1 MTTALGMT
9 PWLGMTTALGI
20 ATVPIPTMTWLDH
33 FGRDA
38 RQAARAI
45 VRMPVLATVVVVS
58 LAIGIGVNAAIFS
71 WIQGLVFKPLPGVR
85 DAASFLLIE
94 PRSDIGSSVGTSW
107 LEYRDL
113 RERLTSFR
121 EILLFKMVPLT
132 IGAPPNTVR
141 AYGQLVSGNYFSALG
156 LEPSLGRFPTPDE
169 VSTPGGQPVVVVS
182 DGFWKTRLGGGPD
195 VVGRRIVINGQ
206 ELTVIGVAPPKFQGT
221 VTMLD
226 FDLWIP
232 ATMAPVLFT
241 GSRELEDRA
250 SRGYDM
256 MARLRPNATPEQ
268 AQREAVSA
276 MAALGRLYP
285 ETNAATSIDL
295 FPFWKTPRGPQQ
307 MLVGAL
313 AILQGIMLV
322 LLLAVC
328 ANTANLILAR
338 ATARRREVGIRQA
351 LGATRWR
358 VVSLLMME
366 SLLLALLGAGLGTFV
381 AAWGTNALRAV
392 PMIGAFP
399 IRFQTSLDGTGL
411 AFAIGLGLL
420 CGLIFGAAPAIQLS
434 RVNAHSEL
442 RSGPRMAPKGR
453 LRNTLMGAQVALAV
467 VVLVAA
473 ALFYRSFSETRGMD
487 PGFRREG
494 VLLAAYDLTGRNAD
508 STTARLF
515 AARLLD
521 KVRALPSVDAAAIAS
536 SVPLDIHGLPVRA
549 FELEGRVRSDAGRDL
564 ALSNTVTPD
573 YFRTMGIPLRA
584 GRTFVELTDADAP
597 PQAVVNDEFVRQYVG
612 GGEPLGRRLTTRG
625 GTYTIVGV
633 VKTSTY
639 DSFGETPKPIIYL
652 SYRDRPFGTG
662 EIHLRTRVGLETLL
676 APQLQRIVREL
687 DPTLPVYD
695 VRTLVEHVDKNLF
708 LRKIPAR
715 MFVVLGPLLLVLAA
729 IGIYAV
735 VAYTV
740 SHRTAEIGVRIAL
753 GATAA
758 RVVRQIVRETLRVV
772 GIGATVGW
780 ALAFLVAIHVMRG
793 APINLVIF
801 LGVPALLMLVAAGA
815 SWLPARRASRVDPVV
830 ALRTEN

>member
-358 VVSLLMME
+358 VVSLLMTE

-676 APQLQRIVREL
+676 APQLQGIVREL

>member
-1 MTTALGMT
+1 MTSLEH
-9 PWLGMTTALGI
+9 L
-20 ATVPIPTMTWLDH
+20 V
-33 FGRDA
+33 RDI
-38 RQAARAI
+38 RHAARSI

-85 DAASFLLIE
+85 EAASFQLIE
-94 PRSDIGSSVGTSW
+94 PRSDIGSHVGTSW
-107 LEYRDL
+107 PEYRDL

-121 EILLFKMVPLT
+121 EILAYKMVPLT
-132 IGAPPNTVR
+132 IGASPNTFR

-156 LEPSLGRFPTPDE
+156 LEPSFGRFPTPDE
-169 VSTPGGQPVVVVS
+169 VSRPGSEPVVVIS
-182 DGFWKTRLGGGPD
+182 NGFWKTRLGGAPD
-195 VVGRRIVINGQ
+195 AVGRRIRVNEQ
-206 ELTVIGVAPPKFQGT
+206 DLTVIGVAPPKFQGT
-221 VTMLD
+221 VTMID

-232 ATMAPVLFT
+232 ATMAPVLFV
-241 GSRELEDRA
+241 GSRELDDRA
-250 SRGYDM
+250 SRGYSM
-256 MARLRPNATPEQ
+256 MARLRPNVTSAQ
-268 AQREAVSA
+268 AQREANGA
-276 MAALGRLYP
+276 MASLGRLYP
-285 ETNAATSIDL
+285 ETNASMSIEL

-351 LGATRWR
+351 LGASRWR
-358 VVSLLMME
+358 VASLLMNE
-366 SLLLALLGAGLGTFV
+366 SLLLALFGAVFGTFI

-420 CGLIFGAAPAIQLS
+420 CGLIFGAAPALQLS
-434 RVNAHSEL
+434 RINASSEL
-442 RSGPRMAPKGR
+442 RSGPRAAPRGK

-467 VVLVAA
+467 IVLVAA
-473 ALFYRSFSETRGMD
+473 ALFYRSFRETREMD

-494 VLLAAYDLTGRNAD
+494 VLLAAYDLSGRNAD
-508 STTARLF
+508 STAARLF
-515 AARLLD
+515 AARLLE
-521 KVRALPSVDAAAIAS
+521 KARTLPSVEAAAIAT
-536 SVPLDIHGLPVRA
+536 SVPLDIHGLPVRG
-549 FELEGRVRSDAGRDL
+549 FELEGRARSDAGQDL

-573 YFRTMGIPLRA
+573 YFRAMGIPLRA
-584 GRTFVELTDADAP
+584 GRKFADLTDADAP
-597 PQAVVNDEFVRQYVG
+597 PQAIVNEEFVRKYLSG
-612 GGEPLGRRLTTRG
+612 AEALGRRLTTRG
-625 GTYTIVGV
+625 RAYTIVGV

-639 DSFGETPKPIIYL
+639 DSFGEKPKPIIYL
-652 SYRDRPFGTG
+652 SYRDRPAGGG
-662 EIHLRTRVGLETLL
+662 EIHLRTRVGSETLL
-676 APQLQRIVREL
+676 APDVQRVVREL

-715 MFVVLGPLLLVLAA
+715 MFAVLGPLLLVLAA

-753 GATAA
+753 GATGA
-758 RVVRQIVRETLRVV
+758 RVVRQIVRETLEVV
-772 GIGATVGW
+772 GIGATIGW
-780 ALAFLVAIHVMRG
+780 ALAFIVAIHIMRG
-793 APINLVIF
+793 APINLTILV
-801 LGVPALLMLVAAGA
+801 GVPAVLMLVATGA
-815 SWLPARRASRVDPVV
+815 SWLPARRAARVDPVV
-830 ALRTEN
+830 ALRAEN

>member
-1 MTTALGMT
+1 
-9 PWLGMTTALGI
+9 
-20 ATVPIPTMTWLDH
+20 MTWFDH
-33 FGRDA
+33 FRRDA

-182 DGFWKTRLGGGPD
+182 DGFWKTRLGGGSD
-195 VVGRRIVINGQ
+195 VVGRRILVNGQ
-206 ELTVIGVAPPKFQGT
+206 DLTVIGVAPPKFQGT

-268 AQREAVSA
+268 AQREAAAA

-285 ETNAATSIDL
+285 ETNTATSIDL

-358 VVSLLMME
+358 VVSLLMTE
-366 SLLLALLGAGLGTFV
+366 SLLLALLGAGLGTFI

-399 IRFQTSLDGTGL
+399 IRFQSSLDGTGL

-434 RVNAHSEL
+434 RVNAYSEL

-508 STTARLF
+508 STAARLF

-521 KVRALPSVDAAAIAS
+521 KARALPSVEAAAIAS
-536 SVPLDIHGLPVRA
+536 SVPLDIHGHPVRA
-549 FELEGRVRSDAGRDL
+549 FELEGRARSDAGRDL

-612 GGEPLGRRLTTRG
+612 SGEPLGRRLTTRG

-662 EIHLRTRVGLETLL
+662 EIHLRTRVGSETLL
-676 APQLQRIVREL
+676 APQLQRVVREL

-708 LRKIPAR
+708 LRRIPAR

-801 LGVPALLMLVAAGA
+801 LGVPVLLMLVAAGA

-830 ALRTEN
+830 ALRAEN

>member
-1 MTTALGMT
+1 
-9 PWLGMTTALGI
+9 MTTALGI

-358 VVSLLMME
+358 VVSLLMTE

>member
-358 VVSLLMME
+358 VVSLLMTE

-772 GIGATVGW
+772 GIGATVGF

-801 LGVPALLMLVAAGA
+801 LGVPVLLMFVAAGA
-815 SWLPARRASRVDPVV
+815 SWVPARRASRVDPVV
-830 ALRTEN
+830 ALRAEN

>member
-1 MTTALGMT
+1 
-9 PWLGMTTALGI
+9 
-20 ATVPIPTMTWLDH
+20 
-33 FGRDA
+33 
-38 RQAARAI
+38 
-45 VRMPVLATVVVVS
+45 
-58 LAIGIGVNAAIFS
+58 
-71 WIQGLVFKPLPGVR
+71 
-85 DAASFLLIE
+85 
-94 PRSDIGSSVGTSW
+94 
-107 LEYRDL
+107 
-113 RERLTSFR
+113 
-121 EILLFKMVPLT
+121 
-132 IGAPPNTVR
+132 
-141 AYGQLVSGNYFSALG
+141 
-156 LEPSLGRFPTPDE
+156 
-169 VSTPGGQPVVVVS
+169 
-182 DGFWKTRLGGGPD
+182 
-195 VVGRRIVINGQ
+195 
-206 ELTVIGVAPPKFQGT
+206 
-221 VTMLD
+221 
-226 FDLWIP
+226 
-232 ATMAPVLFT
+232 
-241 GSRELEDRA
+241 
-250 SRGYDM
+250 
-256 MARLRPNATPEQ
+256 
-268 AQREAVSA
+268 
-276 MAALGRLYP
+276 
-285 ETNAATSIDL
+285 
-295 FPFWKTPRGPQQ
+295 
-307 MLVGAL
+307 
-313 AILQGIMLV
+313 MLV

-351 LGATRWR
+351 LGASRWR

-366 SLLLALLGAGLGTFV
+366 SLLLALLGAGLGTFI

-508 STTARLF
+508 STAARLF

-521 KVRALPSVDAAAIAS
+521 KARALPSVEAAAIAS
-536 SVPLDIHGLPVRA
+536 SVPLDIHGLPVRP
-549 FELEGRVRSDAGRDL
+549 FELEGRARSDAGRDL

-612 GGEPLGRRLTTRG
+612 SGEPLGRRLTTRG

-652 SYRDRPFGTG
+652 SYRDRPMGGG
-662 EIHLRTRVGLETLL
+662 EIHLRTRVGTETLL
-676 APQLQRIVREL
+676 APQLQRVVREL

-695 VRTLVEHVDKNLF
+695 VRTLMEHVDKNLF

-780 ALAFLVAIHVMRG
+780 AVAFLVAIHVMRG

-830 ALRTEN
+830 ALRAEN

>member
-1 MTTALGMT
+1 MTS
-9 PWLGMTTALGI
+9 
-20 ATVPIPTMTWLDH
+20 LDH
-33 FGRDA
+33 LVRDI
-38 RQAARAI
+38 RHAARSI
-45 VRMPVLATVVVVS
+45 VRMPVVATVVVVS

-85 DAASFLLIE
+85 DAASFQLIE
-94 PRSDIGSSVGTSW
+94 PRSDIGSHVGTSW
-107 LEYRDL
+107 PEYRDL

-121 EILLFKMVPLT
+121 EILAYKMVPLT
-132 IGAPPNTVR
+132 IGASPNTFR

-169 VSTPGGQPVVVVS
+169 VTRPGSEPVVVVS
-182 DGFWKTRLGGGPD
+182 NGFWKTRLGGAPD
-195 VVGRRIVINGQ
+195 VVGQRIRVNEQ
-206 ELTVIGVAPPKFQGT
+206 DLTVIGVAPPKFQGT
-221 VTMLD
+221 VTMID

-232 ATMAPVLFT
+232 ATMAPVLFV
-241 GSRELEDRA
+241 GSKELDDRA
-250 SRGYDM
+250 SRGYSM
-256 MARLRPNATPEQ
+256 MARLEPNATSAQ
-268 AQREAVSA
+268 AQREANDA

-285 ETNAATSIDL
+285 QTNASMSVDL

-351 LGATRWR
+351 LGASRWR
-358 VVSLLMME
+358 VASLIMSE
-366 SLLLALLGAGLGTFV
+366 SLLLALLSAAFGTLI

-411 AFAIGLGLL
+411 AVAVGLGLF
-420 CGLIFGAAPAIQLS
+420 CGLIFGAAPALQLS
-434 RVNAHSEL
+434 RVNAFSEL
-442 RSGPRMAPKGR
+442 RSGPRAAPRGK
-453 LRNTLMGAQVALAV
+453 LRNALMGAQVAMAV
-467 VVLVAA
+467 IVLVAA
-473 ALFYRSFSETRGMD
+473 ALFYRSFRETREMD

-494 VLLAAYDLTGRNAD
+494 VLLAAYDLSGRNAD
-508 STTARLF
+508 STAARLF
-515 AARLLD
+515 AARLLE
-521 KVRALPSVDAAAIAS
+521 KARTLPSVESAAIAT
-536 SVPLDIHGLPVRA
+536 SVPLDIHGLPVRG
-549 FELEGRVRSDAGRDL
+549 FELEGRARSDAAQNL

-584 GRTFVELTDADAP
+584 GGTFAELTDADAP
-597 PQAVVNDEFVRQYVG
+597 PQAIVNEEFVREYLSG
-612 GGEPLGRRLTTRG
+612 AEPLGRRLTTRG
-625 GTYTIVGV
+625 RTYTIVGV

-639 DSFGETPKPIIYL
+639 DSFGEKPKPIIYL
-652 SYRDRPFGTG
+652 SYRDRPAGGG
-662 EIHLRTRVGLETLL
+662 EIHLRTRVGSEAQL
-676 APQLQRIVREL
+676 APEVQRIVRDL

-753 GATAA
+753 GATGA
-758 RVVRQIVRETLRVV
+758 RVVRQIVRETLEVV
-772 GIGATVGW
+772 GIGATIGW
-780 ALAFLVAIHVMRG
+780 ALAVLVAIHVMRG

-801 LGVPALLMLVAAGA
+801 LGVPAVLMLVATGA
-815 SWLPARRASRVDPVV
+815 SWLPARRAARVDPVV
-830 ALRTEN
+830 ALRAEN

>member
-1 MTTALGMT
+1 MTS
-9 PWLGMTTALGI
+9 
-20 ATVPIPTMTWLDH
+20 LDH
-33 FGRDA
+33 FVRDI
-38 RQAARAI
+38 RHAARSI
-45 VRMPVLATVVVVS
+45 IRMPVLATVVVVS

-121 EILLFKMVPLT
+121 EILAYKMVPLT
-132 IGAPPNTVR
+132 IGASPNTFR
-141 AYGQLVSGNYFSALG
+141 AYGQLVSGNYFTALG
-156 LEPSLGRFPTPDE
+156 LDASLGRFLAADE
-169 VSTPGGQPVVVVS
+169 VSRPGSEPVVVIS
-182 DGFWKTRLGGGPD
+182 QGFWKTRVGGAPD
-195 VVGRRIVINGQ
+195 VVGRRIRVNGQ
-206 ELTVIGVAPPKFQGT
+206 DLTVIGVAPPRFQGT
-221 VTMLD
+221 VTMID

-250 SRGYDM
+250 SRGYSM
-256 MARLRPNATPEQ
+256 MARLRPNATREQ
-268 AQREAVSA
+268 AQRDAATA
-276 MAALGRLYP
+276 MASLGRLYP
-285 ETNAATSIDL
+285 ETNGSMSIDL

-351 LGATRWR
+351 LGASRWR
-358 VVSLLMME
+358 VVSLLMTE
-366 SLLLALLGAGLGTFV
+366 SMLLALLGAGLGTFI

-420 CGLIFGAAPAIQLS
+420 CGLIFGAAPALQLS
-434 RVNAHSEL
+434 RVNAYSEL
-442 RSGPRMAPKGR
+442 RSGPRAAPKGR
-453 LRNTLMGAQVALAV
+453 LRNALMGAQVALAV
-467 VVLVAA
+467 MVLVAA
-473 ALFYRSFSETRGMD
+473 ALFYRSFSETRDMD

-494 VLLAAYDLTGRNAD
+494 VLLAAYDLSGRNAD
-508 STTARLF
+508 STAARLF
-515 AARLLD
+515 AARLLE
-521 KVRALPSVDAAAIAS
+521 KARALPSVEAAAIAT
-536 SVPLDIHGLPVRA
+536 SVPLDIHGLPVRG
-549 FELEGRVRSDAGRDL
+549 FELEGRARSDAGQDL

-573 YFRTMGIPLRA
+573 YFRMMGIPLRT
-584 GRTFVELTDADAP
+584 GRTFAELTDADAP
-597 PQAVVNDEFVRQYVG
+597 PQSVVNDEFVREYLAG
-612 GGEPLGRRLTTRG
+612 AEPLGRRLTTRG
-625 GTYTIVGV
+625 RTYTIVGV

-639 DSFGETPKPIIYL
+639 DAFGEKPKPIIYL
-652 SYRDRPFGTG
+652 SYRDRPSGGG
-662 EIHLRTRVGLETLL
+662 EIHVRTRVGAETLL
-676 APQLQRIVREL
+676 APEIQRIVREL

-740 SHRTAEIGVRIAL
+740 SHRTSEIGIRIAL

-758 RVVRQIVRETLRVV
+758 KVVRQIVRETLNIV
-772 GIGATVGW
+772 GVGATVGW

-793 APINLVIF
+793 APINLAIF
-801 LGVPALLMLVAAGA
+801 LGVPAVLMLVAAGA
-815 SWLPARRASRVDPVV
+815 SWLPARRAARVDPVV
-830 ALRTEN
+830 ALRAEN

>member
-1 MTTALGMT
+1 MTNRTL
-9 PWLGMTTALGI
+9 
-20 ATVPIPTMTWLDH
+20 TMTWLDH

-156 LEPSLGRFPTPDE
+156 LEPSLGRFQTPDE

-268 AQREAVSA
+268 AQREASSA

-358 VVSLLMME
+358 VVSLLMTE
-366 SLLLALLGAGLGTFV
+366 SLLLALLGAGLGTFI

-508 STTARLF
+508 STAARLF

-521 KVRALPSVDAAAIAS
+521 KARALPSVEAAAIAS

-549 FELEGRVRSDAGRDL
+549 FELEGRARSDAGRDL

-584 GRTFVELTDADAP
+584 GRMFVELTDADAP

-662 EIHLRTRVGLETLL
+662 EIHLRTRVGSETLL
-676 APQLQRIVREL
+676 APQLQRVVREL
-687 DPTLPVYD
+687 DPTLPLYD

-780 ALAFLVAIHVMRG
+780 AVAFLVAIHVMRG

-815 SWLPARRASRVDPVV
+815 SWIPARRASRVDPVV
-830 ALRTEN
+830 ALRGEN

>member
-107 LEYRDL
+107 PEYRDL

-366 SLLLALLGAGLGTFV
+366 SLLLALLGAGLGTFI

-442 RSGPRMAPKGR
+442 RSGPRMTPKGR

-508 STTARLF
+508 STAARLF

-521 KVRALPSVDAAAIAS
+521 KARALPSVEAAAIAS

-549 FELEGRVRSDAGRDL
+549 FELEGRARSDAGRDL

-612 GGEPLGRRLTTRG
+612 SGEPLGRRLTTRG

-652 SYRDRPFGTG
+652 SYRDRPFGSG
-662 EIHLRTRVGLETLL
+662 EIHLRTRVGSETLL
-676 APQLQRIVREL
+676 VPQLQRVVREL

-695 VRTLVEHVDKNLF
+695 VRTLMEHVDKNLF

-780 ALAFLVAIHVMRG
+780 AVAFLVAIHVMRG

-830 ALRTEN
+830 ALRAEN

>member
-268 AQREAVSA
+268 AQREAASA

-358 VVSLLMME
+358 VVSLLMTE

>member
-358 VVSLLMME
+358 VVSLLMTE

-442 RSGPRMAPKGR
+442 RSGPRMTPKGR

-508 STTARLF
+508 STAARLF

-521 KVRALPSVDAAAIAS
+521 KARALPSVEAAAIAS

-549 FELEGRVRSDAGRDL
+549 FELEGRARSDAGRDL

-612 GGEPLGRRLTTRG
+612 SGEPLGRRLTTRG

-652 SYRDRPFGTG
+652 SYRDRPFGSG
-662 EIHLRTRVGLETLL
+662 EIHLRTRVGSETLL
-676 APQLQRIVREL
+676 VPQLQRVVREL
-687 DPTLPVYD
+687 DPMLPVYD
-695 VRTLVEHVDKNLF
+695 VRTLMEHVDKNLF

-780 ALAFLVAIHVMRG
+780 AVAFLVAIHVMRG

-830 ALRTEN
+830 ALRAEN

>member
-1 MTTALGMT
+1 MTAL
-9 PWLGMTTALGI
+9 
-20 ATVPIPTMTWLDH
+20 DH
-33 FGRDA
+33 LIRDI
-38 RQAARAI
+38 RHAARSIA
-45 VRMPVLATVVVVS
+45 RMPVLTIVVVVS

-71 WIQGLVFKPLPGVR
+71 WIQGLVFKPIPGVR
-85 DAASFLLIE
+85 DAASFQLIE
-94 PRSDIGSSVGTSW
+94 PRSDIGSHVGTSW
-107 LEYRDL
+107 PEYRDL
-113 RERLTSFR
+113 RERLTAFR
-121 EILLFKMVPLT
+121 EILAYKLVPLT
-132 IGAPPNTVR
+132 IGAAPNTMR

-156 LEPSLGRFPTPDE
+156 LEPSLGRFPRPDE
-169 VSTPGGQPVVVVS
+169 VTMPGSEPVVVVS
-182 DGFWKTRLGGGPD
+182 NGFWKTRLGGAAD
-195 VVGRRIVINGQ
+195 VLGRRILVNGQ
-206 ELTVIGVAPPKFQGT
+206 DLTVIGVAPPRFQGT

-232 ATMAPVLFT
+232 ATMAPVLFP

-250 SRGYDM
+250 SRGYSM
-256 MARLRPNATPEQ
+256 MARLRPNATREQ
-268 AQREAVSA
+268 AQREAATA
-276 MAALGRLYP
+276 MASLGRLYP
-285 ETNAATSIDL
+285 ETNGSMSIDL
-295 FPFWKTPRGPQQ
+295 FAFWKTPRGPQQ

-351 LGATRWR
+351 LGASRWR
-358 VVSLLMME
+358 VMSLLMTE
-366 SLLLALLGAGLGTFV
+366 SIILALLGAVLGTFI

-411 AFAIGLGLL
+411 VFAIGLGLL
-420 CGLIFGAAPAIQLS
+420 CGLIFGAAPALQLA
-434 RVNAHSEL
+434 RVNAYSEL
-442 RSGPRMAPKGR
+442 RSGPRVAPKGR
-453 LRNTLMGAQVALAV
+453 LRNALMGAQVALAV
-467 VVLVAA
+467 IVLVAA
-473 ALFYRSFSETRGMD
+473 ALFYRSFSETREMD

-494 VLLAAYDLTGRNAD
+494 VLLAAYDLSGRNAD
-508 STTARLF
+508 STAARLF
-515 AARLLD
+515 AARLLE
-521 KVRALPSVDAAAIAS
+521 KARALPSVEAAAIAT

-549 FELEGRVRSDAGRDL
+549 FELEGRARSDVGQDL

-584 GRTFVELTDADAP
+584 GRTFSDLTDVDAP
-597 PQAVVNDEFVRQYVG
+597 PQAVVNDELVREYLAG
-612 GGEPLGRRLTTRG
+612 AEPLGRRITTRG
-625 GTYTIVGV
+625 RTYTIVGV

-639 DSFGETPKPIIYL
+639 DAFGENPKPVIYL
-652 SYRDRPFGTG
+652 SYRDRPSWGG
-662 EIHLRTRVGLETLL
+662 EIHLRTRVGAEALL
-676 APQLQRIVREL
+676 APEIQRIVREL

-715 MFVVLGPLLLVLAA
+715 MFVVLGPLLLLLAA

-758 RVVRQIVRETLRVV
+758 LVVRQIVRETLRVV

-780 ALAFLVAIHVMRG
+780 ALAFLVAIHLMRG

-801 LGVPALLMLVAAGA
+801 LGVPAVLMLVAAGA
-815 SWLPARRASRVDPVV
+815 SWLPARRAARVDPVI
-830 ALRTEN
+830 ALRAEN

>member
-1 MTTALGMT
+1 
-9 PWLGMTTALGI
+9 
-20 ATVPIPTMTWLDH
+20 MTWFDH
-33 FGRDA
+33 FRRDA

-156 LEPSLGRFPTPDE
+156 LVPSLGRFPTPDE

-182 DGFWKTRLGGGPD
+182 DGFWKTRLGGGSD
-195 VVGRRIVINGQ
+195 VVGRRILVNGQ
-206 ELTVIGVAPPKFQGT
+206 DLTVIGVAPPKFQGT

-268 AQREAVSA
+268 AQREAASA

-358 VVSLLMME
+358 VVSLLMTE
-366 SLLLALLGAGLGTFV
+366 SLLLALLGAGLGTFI

-399 IRFQTSLDGTGL
+399 IRFQSSLDGTGL

-434 RVNAHSEL
+434 RVNAYSEL

-508 STTARLF
+508 STAARLF

-521 KVRALPSVDAAAIAS
+521 KARALPSVEAAAIAS
-536 SVPLDIHGLPVRA
+536 SVPLDIHGHPVRA
-549 FELEGRVRSDAGRDL
+549 FELEGRARSDAGRDL

-612 GGEPLGRRLTTRG
+612 SGEPLGRRLTTRG

-662 EIHLRTRVGLETLL
+662 EIHLRTRVGSETLL
-676 APQLQRIVREL
+676 APQLQRVVREL

-708 LRKIPAR
+708 LRRIPAR

-801 LGVPALLMLVAAGA
+801 LGVPVLLMLVAAGA

-830 ALRTEN
+830 ALRAEN